1 MKSRLLWDR
10 WLSHWLPPEKVTKD
24 VKRDIDEALRAT
36 YRLPDG
42 KGAAFALKGGPS
54 MIVVTEART
63 TVASRIPPRAPLQDR
78 PDWLD
83 WRGPLAGKERAAL
96 LKEAIRGL
104 IARPRP
110 HAIVRT
116 GRRPLTLDEIALG
129 EGTVVVVNEP
139 DGTETV
145 DSVRIARAR
154 RALEALGSVGRARE
168 ARKLLDGRMEAAGG
182 SDAID
187 RKLREMIRRSK
198 VGSATF
204 FDATDLLDGVSPRE
218 LALAGEKP

>member
-42 KGAAFALKGGPS
+42 KEAVFAQKGGLS
-54 MIVVTEART
+54 TIIVTEART
-63 TVASRIPPRAPLQDR
+63 TVASRIPPRALQDR

-83 WRGPLAGKERAAL
+83 WRGPLAGKEQAAL

-110 HAIVRT
+110 HVIVKT
-116 GRRPLTLDEIALG
+116 GRRPLTLDGIALG
-129 EGTVVVVNEP
+129 EGTVVAVNEP

-154 RALEALGSVGRARE
+154 RALETLGSVGRARE
-168 ARKLLDGRMEAAGG
+168 ARKLLDERMKAAGG
-182 SDAID
+182 GDAVD

-198 VGSATF
+198 VDSATF
-204 FDATDLLDGVSPRE
+204 FDATDLLDGVSRRE